1 MAQVGCAM
9 LLFICTIKLL
19 FNSKKQKMDTK
30 LKKEDKNK
38 LVTII
43 VNGTQQEEEK
53 NEITYDEVVA
63 LAFSDFPQ
71 HPERTYSVTYER
83 GHGNK
88 PTGILSP
95 GGEVRVKEGM
105 TFKVKHT
112 GQS

>member
-1 MAQVGCAM
+1 M
-9 LLFICTIKLL
+9 I
-19 FNSKKQKMDTK
+19 
-30 LKKEDKNK
+30 KKEDKKK

-43 VNGTQQEEEK
+43 VNGTPYEEEK
-53 NEITYDEVVA
+53 NEITYDEVVT

-83 GHGNK
+83 GQGNK

-95 GGEVRVKEGM
+95 GGKVRVKEGM
-105 TFKVKHT
+105 IFKVKHT

>member
-1 MAQVGCAM
+1 
-9 LLFICTIKLL
+9 
-19 FNSKKQKMDTK
+19 MDNK
-30 LKKEDKNK
+30 LKKEDKK
-38 LVTII
+38 KMVTII
-43 VNGTQQEEEK
+43 VNGTPYEEEK
-53 NEITYDEVVA
+53 NEITYEEVVT

-83 GHGNK
+83 GQGNK

-95 GGEVRVKEGM
+95 GGKVRVKKGM

>member
-1 MAQVGCAM
+1 
-9 LLFICTIKLL
+9 
-19 FNSKKQKMDTK
+19 MDNK
-30 LKKEDKNK
+30 LKKEDKK
-38 LVTII
+38 KMVTII
-43 VNGTQQEEEK
+43 VNGTPYEEEK
-53 NEITYDEVVA
+53 NEITYEEVVT

-83 GHGNK
+83 GQGNK

-95 GGEVRVKEGM
+95 GGKVRVKEGM

>member
-1 MAQVGCAM
+1 M
-9 LLFICTIKLL
+9 IKKDD
-19 FNSKKQKMDTK
+19 KKKM
-30 LKKEDKNK
+30 
-38 LVTII
+38 VTII
-43 VNGTQQEEEK
+43 VNGRPYEEEK
-53 NEITYDEVVA
+53 NKITYDEVVT

-83 GHGNK
+83 GQGNK

-95 GGEVRVKEGM
+95 GGKVRVKEGM

>member
-1 MAQVGCAM
+1 MS
-9 LLFICTIKLL
+9 IK
-19 FNSKKQKMDTK
+19 ND
-30 LKKEDKNK
+30 KEK

-43 VNGTQQEEEK
+43 VNGTPQEENK
-53 NEITYDEVVA
+53 NEITYDRVVT

-83 GHGNK
+83 GQGNK

-95 GGEVRVKEGM
+95 GGKVKLKDGM
-105 TFKVKHT
+105 VFKVKHT